1 MADTSKLSK
10 LAATTD
16 LTFKKDDQCT
26 LDNILSQ
33 TNPTNSEI
41 IWILKCVMSGVS
53 VRFDDDIR
61 ETFSAMFPDINFK
74 DFPLNRKK
82 SMYVTNHGLA
92 PYFQTLLTDTL
103 GKSEIHIYSF
113 DESLNDSTQT
123 SEMDLYVRYWDDH
136 DKLVKVRYYGSSF
149 LGHCKANDLLEHFNE
164 LTKKLKSENL
174 YQILMDDL
182 NVNKKFYE
190 DFSIKFGDEN
200 YRKLIDIGSCSL
212 HIVHG
217 VFRAGAEQS
226 EWELKKFL
234 KGEFSVFHNSSACQE
249 DYESV
254 TGSSSYPLSFCATW

>member
-1 MADTSKLSK
+1 MPQNNQAFNKWEICTNRSCKRKEAYQSNRQRKKLFKPKPSTSTMAGTSKLSK

-41 IWILKCVMSGVS
+41 VWILKCVMSGVS
-53 VRFDDDIR
+53 VQFDDDIR

-123 SEMDLYVRYWDDH
+123 SEMDLYVRYWDDL

-164 LTKKLKSENL
+164 LIKKLKSENL
-174 YQILMDDL
+174 YT
-182 NVNKKFYE
+182 KF
-190 DFSIKFGDEN
+190 
-200 YRKLIDIGSCSL
+200 
-212 HIVHG
+212 
-217 VFRAGAEQS
+217 
-226 EWELKKFL
+226 
-234 KGEFSVFHNSSACQE
+234 
-249 DYESV
+249 
-254 TGSSSYPLSFCATW
+254 